1 MKDESKRQGIRD
13 TQSDDDELTFSL
25 VRNDP
30 WYRLQ
35 RAIGLIP
42 ASRLGVVRRCLVFA
56 LVTWLPIAIWAFYWK
71 RAFPGVVAE
80 PLLQH
85 FGVHV
90 RCLVAIP
97 LLVVAEI
104 AGDLIPRHFVPYFVK
119 AGLIQDDMK
128 SQFIRILRSAERMRD
143 RWYAWVSM
151 LVIMLLIVVIGDKD
165 ATHLHELIWADEGET
180 ANVHV
185 GFGGW
190 WFLYVM
196 RPLFTWLLLAWIW
209 RLIVCLVLLWRIS
222 RLNLHLVPTHP
233 DRAGG
238 LGFLEDIPIIFS
250 PVIFASSAVLAS
262 RWGHE
267 VFYHDVDVYSFAI
280 PLGVYVAAMVIMFLG
295 PLVVFMP
302 ILRRFKRRS
311 LLEYG
316 ALVGQH
322 GRLVKR
328 RWIYQEPIPEAPL
341 LQAAELGPVIDT
353 VAMYEV
359 VAQIRPAPIGKPA
372 LLAVVLPA
380 VVPMLP
386 VMAIQIPL
394 KDVLFKLLKMLL

>member
-1 MKDESKRQGIRD
+1 MSETHAGS
-13 TQSDDDELTFSL
+13 DELTFSL
-25 VRNDP
+25 VRHDP
-30 WYRLQ
+30 WFRLQ
-35 RAIGLIP
+35 RAVGLIP
-42 ASRLGVVRRCLVFA
+42 AHGLGIIRQCLIFA
-56 LVTWLPIAIWAFYWK
+56 LVTWLPIAVWALYWK
-71 RAFPGVVAE
+71 RALPGEIAE

-104 AGDLIPRHFVPYFVK
+104 AGDLISRHFVPYFVSS
-119 AGLIQDDMK
+119 GIIQDDMK
-128 SQFIRILRSAERMRD
+128 SQFVHILRSAERLRD
-143 RWYAWVSM
+143 GWYAWVSM
-151 LVIMLLIVVIGDKD
+151 LGIMLLMMLIGDKE
-165 ATHLHELIWADEGET
+165 AVHLHELIWADEGGPK
-180 ANVHV
+180 NLHV

-190 WFLYVM
+190 WYLFVM
-196 RPLFTWLLLAWIW
+196 RPVFIWLLLAWVW
-209 RLIVCLVLLWRIS
+209 RLVVLIVLLWWIS
-222 RLNLHLVPTHP
+222 RLSLHLVPTHP

-238 LGFLEDIPIIFS
+238 LGFLEDIPLMFA

-262 RWGHE
+262 RWGHD
-267 VFYHDVDVYSFAI
+267 VYYHDVDVYSFAI
-280 PLGVYVAAMVIMFLG
+280 PLGVYVVAMVMLFLG

-302 ILRRFKRRS
+302 ILHRFKRRS

-322 GRLVKR
+322 GRLVRR
-328 RWIYQEPIPEAPL
+328 RWIFQEPIPDAPL

-359 VAQIRPAPIGKPA
+359 IAQIRPAPIGKAA

-380 VVPMLP
+380 VLPMLP

-394 KDVLFKLLKMLL
+394 KDVLLKLLKMLL

>member
-1 MKDESKRQGIRD
+1 MSD
-13 TQSDDDELTFSL
+13 TQSNADELTFSL
-25 VRNDP
+25 VRHDP
-30 WYRLQ
+30 WFRLQ
-35 RAIGLIP
+35 RAVGLIP
-42 ASRLGVVRRCLVFA
+42 AHGLGIVRRCLIFA
-56 LVTWLPIAIWAFYWK
+56 LVTWLPIAIWALYWK
-71 RAFPGVVAE
+71 RAFPGEIAE

-104 AGDLIPRHFVPYFVK
+104 AGDLISRHVVPYFVSS
-119 AGLIQDDMK
+119 GLIQDDMK
-128 SQFIRILRSAERMRD
+128 SQFVHILRSAERLRD
-143 RWYAWVSM
+143 GWYAWVSM
-151 LVIMLLIVVIGDKD
+151 LGIMLLVVLIGDKE
-165 ATHLHELIWADEGET
+165 AVHLHELIWADEGGPKSL
-180 ANVHV
+180 HV

-190 WFLYVM
+190 WYLFVM
-196 RPLFTWLLLAWIW
+196 RPVFTWLLLAWVW
-209 RLIVCLVLLWRIS
+209 RLVVLIVLLWRIS
-222 RLNLHLVPTHP
+222 RLSLHLVPTHP

-238 LGFLEDIPIIFS
+238 LGFLEDIPLIFS

-262 RWGHE
+262 RWGHD

-280 PLGVYVAAMVIMFLG
+280 PLGVYVAAMVMMFLG
-295 PLVVFMP
+295 PLVVFAP
-302 ILRRFKRRS
+302 ILRRLKRQG

-353 VAMYEV
+353 VSMYEV
-359 VAQIRPAPIGKPA
+359 ITQVRPAPIGKQA

-380 VVPMLP
+380 ILPMLP
-386 VMAIQIPL
+386 VIAIQIPL
-394 KDVLFKLLKMLL
+394 KDVLLKLLKMLL

>member
-1 MKDESKRQGIRD
+1 MSD
-13 TQSDDDELTFSL
+13 THASTDELTFSL
-25 VRNDP
+25 VRHDP
-30 WYRLQ
+30 WFRLQ
-35 RAIGLIP
+35 RAVGLIP
-42 ASRLGVVRRCLVFA
+42 AHGLGIVRRCLFFA
-56 LVTWLPIAIWAFYWK
+56 LVTWLPIAIWALYWK
-71 RAFPGVVAE
+71 RAFPGVIDE

-97 LLVVAEI
+97 LLVVAELV
-104 AGDLIPRHFVPYFVK
+104 GDLVSSHIVPYFVK
-119 AGLIQDDMK
+119 SGLVQDDIK
-128 SQFIRILRSAERMRD
+128 SQFIHILRSAERLRD
-143 RWYAWVSM
+143 GWYAWVSM
-151 LVIMLLIVVIGDKD
+151 LVIMLLMVLIGDKD
-165 ATHLHELIWADEGET
+165 AAHLHELKWADEGDPG
-180 ANVHV
+180 NLHL

-190 WFLYVM
+190 WFLFVL
-196 RPLFTWLLLAWIW
+196 RPIFIWLLLAWIW
-209 RLIVCLVLLWRIS
+209 RLVVCLVLLWRVS
-222 RLNLHLVPTHP
+222 RLTLHLVPTHP

-238 LGFLEDIPIIFS
+238 LGFLEDIPLIFS

-295 PLVVFMP
+295 PLVVFTP
-302 ILRRFKRRS
+302 ILQRFKRRS

-353 VAMYEV
+353 VSMYEV
-359 VAQIRPAPIGKPA
+359 ITQIRPAPIGKPA

-380 VVPMLP
+380 ILPMIP
-386 VMAIQIPL
+386 VIAIQIPL
-394 KDVLFKLLKMLL
+394 KDVLLKLLKMLL